1 MTNGMVR
8 LAACGAA
15 LALACAAAPAGDYVW
30 KDGKWELAAPP
41 AEGTP
46 QGELNLIRQWVD
58 QKQYKQAVQAAERF
72 LKRYSDDPARE
83 EAKLLA
89 GQAQLEAGM
98 YWQAYEWFEQEL
110 DEFPGGPFLER
121 ALMREME
128 VADAFLAGKK
138 RILWGGLIRLPAEDE
153 GLKILNRVAD
163 HAPGTEIAEKALLRI
178 GQYKYTNGKWSEAA
192 EAYDH
197 YLALFPKSE
206 RSPHAMLQAAR
217 AMYAAFRGAPFDET
231 PIIDAEQRL
240 KAFKERY
247 PGAAEK
253 ENVGDMLST
262 IVVAR
267 AEKTFRT
274 AEFYDRIGR
283 HKAAQFYY
291 RLVVENYGELSWG
304 EQARTRIMG
313 LELADV
319 PPEATSQP
327 AGAPATQPVGPPAPA
342 GAGRLGE
349 GVGAT
354 PTPTTTTSPAPIPLE
369 DLVPTQRGAKP

>member
-1 MTNGMVR
+1 MKNSILC
-8 LAACGAA
+8 LAACGAV
-15 LALACAAAPAGDYVW
+15 LAAIAATAPAGDYVW

-46 QGELNLIRQWVD
+46 AGELALIRQLID
-58 QKQYKQAVQAAERF
+58 QRQFKQAVAAAERF

-110 DEFPGGPFLER
+110 DEFPGGQFLER

-138 RILWGGLIRLPAEDE
+138 RIMWNGMIRLPAEDE
-153 GLKILNRVAD
+153 GLKILHRVAD

-178 GQYKYTNGKWSEAA
+178 GQHKYTNGKWAEAA
-192 EAYDH
+192 EAYDN

-217 AMYAAFRGAPFDET
+217 AMYAAFKGAPFDET

-240 KAFKERY
+240 KAFGERY
-247 PGAAEK
+247 PAIAEREK
-253 ENVGDMLST
+253 IGDMLSN

-267 AEKTFRT
+267 AEKLFQT
-274 AEFYDRIGR
+274 AEFYDRVGR

-291 RLVVENYGELSWG
+291 RQVVDGYGQLSWG
-304 EQARTRIMG
+304 EKARTRLIG
-313 LELADV
+313 TDLPDA

-327 AGAPATQPVGPPAPA
+327 ATAGAETRPAPVSVVETKPA
-342 GAGRLGE
+342 A
-349 GVGAT
+349 
-354 PTPTTTTSPAPIPLE
+354 PTTSPAPISLE
-369 DLVPTQRGAKP
+369 DLVPPKRGSQP